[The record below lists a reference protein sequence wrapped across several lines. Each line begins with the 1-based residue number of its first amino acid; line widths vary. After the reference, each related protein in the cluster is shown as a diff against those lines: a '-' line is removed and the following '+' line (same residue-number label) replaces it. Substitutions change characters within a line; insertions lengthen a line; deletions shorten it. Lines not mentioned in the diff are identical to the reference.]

1 MGCTSSRNETLSEE
15 ELLIKACEKSLNFQN
30 HSSKNLLSTFISYTS
45 ESQFLLS
52 DLLQALNQLH
62 LESIETNTFIN
73 HFLYNNRISIK
84 KLNCL
89 AILLGSSK
97 KLEKIQLL
105 FDNYN
110 EEIRPFLYQ
119 NELET
124 LISHIIYINLSA
136 IPSYT
141 LSKNPYNTSLESYI
155 SKLGFFINSLLKH
168 FLHKFLGNRSQIS
181 YIEFEEAFENPEIEY
196 LLNGKNLRVFCKN
209 IFSKGKKQHKKRA
222 LSYAQHIETL
232 PETNGTYG
240 NQETEKRPFHKI
252 SLSIS

>member
-1 MGCTSSRNETLSEE
+1 MGCTSSRDETLSEE
-15 ELLIKACEKSLNFQN
+15 ELLIKTCEKSLGFQN
-30 HSSKNLLSTFISYTS
+30 HLSKTLLSSFISYTS
-45 ESQFLLS
+45 ENQILLP
-52 DLLQALNQLH
+52 DLLQALNKLD
-62 LESIETNTFIN
+62 LENIETNTFIN

-97 KLEKIQLL
+97 KPEKIQLL

-110 EEIRPFLYQ
+110 EDIRPFLYK

-124 LISHIIYINLSA
+124 LISHILYINLSA

-141 LSKNPYNTSLESYI
+141 LSKNPNNFSLGSYT
-155 SKLGFFINSLLKH
+155 SKLNFFINSLLKH
-168 FLHKFLGNRSQIS
+168 FLHRFLGTRSQIS
-181 YIEFEEAFENPEIEY
+181 YFEFEESFENPEIEY

-209 IFSKGKKQHKKRA
+209 IFSKGKKQHKKNA
-222 LSYAQHIETL
+222 QSYSQHIENL
-232 PETNGTYG
+232 PEN
-240 NQETEKRPFHKI
+240 NEVHEKKEKGPFHKI